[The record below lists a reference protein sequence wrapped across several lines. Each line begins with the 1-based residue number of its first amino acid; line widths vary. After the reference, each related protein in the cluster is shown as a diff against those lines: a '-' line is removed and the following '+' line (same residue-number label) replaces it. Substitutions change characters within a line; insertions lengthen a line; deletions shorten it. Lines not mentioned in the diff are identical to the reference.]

1 MPKGVISVALRWLLA
16 GGLAWL
22 VVTASANEPVGDKAL
37 DAQAQDTE
45 VIAVEL
51 NRTEPLRDGCRLSFV
66 IRNRTPHAF
75 ESLQWDL
82 FFFDPDGL
90 IVGRM
95 AAEAAPLPAGKTSV
109 KLFDVPDLA
118 CDGLG
123 RVLINAVLR
132 CDTSAGGDDLIDC
145 LRLTVPSSRS
155 RVELIK

>member
-22 VVTASANEPVGDKAL
+22 VVTASANEPVGDKAR

-95 AAEAAPLPAGKTSV
+95 AAEAA
-109 KLFDVPDLA
+109 LFDVPDLA